1 MTPCPVASSHVHCPP
16 PHWVRS
22 SPFPARTR
30 PSQHSQAPPGQLEVI
45 ALPNGFQPEGIAIG
59 PGGTGYVGSLADGD
73 VYVFDVRTGEEITTL
88 EGPGSPSV
96 GLKVDNRDRLFIAGG
111 PTGSARVVD
120 AATGELLESY
130 QSSTAGAD
138 VRERRRRDA

>member
-1 MTPCPVASSHVHCPP
+1 M
-16 PHWVRS
+16 
-22 SPFPARTR
+22 
-30 PSQHSQAPPGQLEVI
+30 I

-88 EGPGSPSV
+88 EGPGTPSV

-130 QSSTAGAD
+130 DFTDGAD